1 MRMVRVIYQTAWAE
15 HEPAE
20 GLKEEGMKKFIDNF
34 EEFFLA
40 ILLPCMCIIVFA
52 NTVGRYSGMFSIDWA
67 EESARY
73 MMIWLVFLGISAAA
87 KKNAHFAVGVV
98 FLFTP
103 RKLHIPIRFFILVIV
118 LIFTITATVLGFQY
132 AVRLHAMGQISPAL
146 AIPMWVMYG
155 TIPVGCCLMSIR
167 SVQHF
172 VRECRRDPGFD
183 DTSKFDPNDVE
194 IG

>member
-1 MRMVRVIYQTAWAE
+1 
-15 HEPAE
+15 
-20 GLKEEGMKKFIDNF
+20 MKKLIDNF

-52 NTVGRYSGMFSIDWA
+52 NTVGRYTGTFAIDWA

-87 KKNAHFAVGVV
+87 KKNAHFAVGVI
-98 FLFTP
+98 FLVTP
-103 RKLHIPIRFFILVIV
+103 RKFHIPIRLFILIMV
-118 LIFTITATVLGFQY
+118 LIFTVIATVLGFQY
-132 AVRLHAMGQISPAL
+132 AMRLHTMGQISPAL

-172 VRECRRDPGFD
+172 VRESRRGPDFD
-183 DTSKFDPNDVE
+183 GAAKFDPNDVE